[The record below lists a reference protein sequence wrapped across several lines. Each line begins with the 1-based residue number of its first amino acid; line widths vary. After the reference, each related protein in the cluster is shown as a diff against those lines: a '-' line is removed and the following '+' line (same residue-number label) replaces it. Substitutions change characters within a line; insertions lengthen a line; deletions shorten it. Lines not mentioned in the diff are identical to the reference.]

1 MTWEIFSRKVRRSGN
16 PSLTFNKLGR
26 ISLNK
31 TATAKLEIDAVE
43 FVLLLWDPTRRQ
55 VGIRPITKKDQR
67 AYRLAYGKKGNGA
80 GFSAKTFMDHI
91 GYDYSESR
99 STPVRW
105 DEGESMF
112 IAEVPMEY
120 LRAKPQQSLLAVEHS
135 VVRKAK

>member
-1 MTWEIFSRKVRRSGN
+1 M
-16 PSLTFNKLGR
+16 
-26 ISLNK
+26 
-31 TATAKLEIDAVE
+31 
-43 FVLLLWDPTRRQ
+43 LWDPTRRH
-55 VGIRPITKKDQR
+55 VGIRPVTKKDQR

-120 LRAKPQQSLLAVEHS
+120 LRAKPQHTACCGTFICKKGEMSFQLVY
-135 VVRKAK
+135 RC

>member
-1 MTWEIFSRKVRRSGN
+1 MAWEIFSRKVRRSGT
-16 PSLTFNKLGR
+16 PAVTFNKLGR

-31 TATAKLEIDAVE
+31 TATAILERDAVE
-43 FVLLLWDPTRRQ
+43 FVLLLWDPIKRQ

-91 GYDYSESR
+91 GYEYSESR

-112 IAEVPMEY
+112 IAEVPVEY
-120 LRAKPQQSLLAVEHS
+120 LRVNPQPSLLAVEHPAG
-135 VVRKAK
+135 RKAK